1 MSKSAAAAVA
11 VPGNQISAVVNGKF
25 TLGGA
30 DAFEQLLAAIPA
42 SKRKDVKD
50 AAAELSHPLMPK

>member
-1 MSKSAAAAVA
+1 MA